1 MPTVFE
7 SYSLMNPTLLHSI
20 FHLLIDNY
28 LQMILLSY
36 TIVRIKKTKQTK
48 QNVLANDRVLLLQG
62 CEATT
67 ERVFLPPTSLQV
79 VLLFLY
85 MIKDVFSF

>member
-7 SYSLMNPTLLHSI
+7 SYSLMNPMLLNSR

-36 TIVRIKKTKQTK
+36 TIRIKKTKQTK

-67 ERVFLPPTSLQV
+67 ERVFLPPTNLQV
-79 VLLFLY
+79 VLLFY
-85 MIKDVFSF
+85 I